1 MIFGLA
7 CECLSRFMIP
17 SPDKEGAPRDNR
29 EKEITMKGILV
40 ITIVSMFCFS
50 CASERADWDS
60 GGQAQD
66 AFRQQRQED
75 NVESTRQ
82 QLPTAGE
89 TTVEEA
95 QPF

>member
-1 MIFGLA
+1 
-7 CECLSRFMIP
+7 
-17 SPDKEGAPRDNR
+17 
-29 EKEITMKGILV
+29 MKGILV
-40 ITIVSMFCFS
+40 VTLCSIVCLS
-50 CASERADWDS
+50 CSSERASWDS

-66 AFRQQRQED
+66 AFQQQRQED

>member
-1 MIFGLA
+1 
-7 CECLSRFMIP
+7 
-17 SPDKEGAPRDNR
+17 
-29 EKEITMKGILV
+29 MKGILV
-40 ITIVSMFCFS
+40 IMSLLFLLVSCS
-50 CASERADWDS
+50 SERADWDS

>member
-1 MIFGLA
+1 
-7 CECLSRFMIP
+7 
-17 SPDKEGAPRDNR
+17 
-29 EKEITMKGILV
+29 MKGILV
-40 ITIVSMFCFS
+40 LMFSALIFTACS
-50 CASERADWDS
+50 SERADWDS

-66 AFRQQRQED
+66 AFSQQRQED

-82 QLPTAGE
+82 QLPSAGE

>member
-1 MIFGLA
+1 
-7 CECLSRFMIP
+7 
-17 SPDKEGAPRDNR
+17 
-29 EKEITMKGILV
+29 MKGNLV
-40 ITIVSMFCFS
+40 FTIFSFICFS
-50 CASERADWDS
+50 CSSERADWDS

-82 QLPTAGE
+82 QQPTAGE
-89 TTVEEA
+89 STVEEA